1 MAKALK
7 LAFSIS
13 SKFASGGS
21 TKMLAVQQQT
31 SASAAKLCFSQ
42 VNGRCFFTASSRA
55 PRTLSSSVFTARSPM
70 HTRGCG
76 CLVCR
81 GKHVAR
87 YSTEV
92 ENEISKFL
100 EKEIKYETS
109 KASDKLPKISGFEIQ
124 SNGADVTLTKSSGAE
139 KIVVK
144 LSINGA
150 ADSAPSGDSQG
161 KQDEHPQ
168 IVCRPPF
175 EVEITKGSTVLALQC
190 NFPSPDAVYD
200 GSSQKE
206 GEQIDDQFEIEEVA
220 IHSGEWKDSTYTV
233 SAATMD
239 AELFDLLMD
248 MLDERGINDEF
259 ITQLVNYCTAYENKQ
274 YISFLQNLKAFAEK

>member
-7 LAFSIS
+7 LAFSIP
-13 SKFASGGS
+13 SKLVSVGS
-21 TKMLAVQQQT
+21 TKALAIQNT
-31 SASAAKLCFSQ
+31 AKLC
-42 VNGRCFFTASSRA
+42 RYFTSSSRTPGTLASSVLTKT
-55 PRTLSSSVFTARSPM
+55 PL
-70 HTRGCG
+70 HTQRCG
-76 CLVCR
+76 CVVCR
-81 GKHVAR
+81 GNSIAR

-92 ENEISKFL
+92 DSEISKFL

-109 KASDKLPKISGFEIQ
+109 KSSDKLPKISGFDIQ
-124 SNGADVTLTKSSGAE
+124 TDGADVTLTKTSGSE
-139 KIVVK
+139 KVVVK

-150 ADSAPSGDSQG
+150 VDSAPTQDPQG
-161 KQDEHPQ
+161 KQEENPQ

-190 NFPSPDAVYD
+190 NFPSPDAVYEE
-200 GSSQKE
+200 GSQKE

-220 IHSGEWKDSTYTV
+220 IHSGEWKDTTYSV

-259 ITQLVNYCTAYENKQ
+259 ITQLVNFCTVYENKQ
-274 YISFLQNLKAFAEK
+274 YINFLQSLKAFAEK